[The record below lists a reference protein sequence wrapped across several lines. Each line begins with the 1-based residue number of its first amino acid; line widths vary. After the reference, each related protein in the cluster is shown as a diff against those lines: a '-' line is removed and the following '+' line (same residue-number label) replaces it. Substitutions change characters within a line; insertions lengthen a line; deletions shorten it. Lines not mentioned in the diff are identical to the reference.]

1 MSHVFLSYSR
11 RDLDFA
17 QKIVDALGKH
27 ELDIWIDWNSIPKG
41 EDWEQ
46 EIYRGIEAA
55 DAFLFLISPDSI
67 ISKMCNKEIAHA
79 VLNGK
84 RILPI
89 VLRDADLDNFLDD
102 AMKDEISKRNWIYCR
117 EGRENFDTAIRQIQI
132 TIQTDYDWLR
142 FHTILQTK
150 ALAWERAKKDG
161 SRLLRGRE
169 LKDAEQQIAKR
180 GVKTEPFLTE
190 LQRHYITR
198 SRQSARQRQSLPY
211 KVILLFAAAIFLGGK
226 YFFLVIPI
234 SRACPQVEK
243 VSFDFEGSE
252 LPVDTRQRLLEAMN
266 KSPSKTTL
274 RNCDSGLEEEILVT
288 AGYQPETKRVE
299 LTVRLPETPA
309 YRLDF
314 LQEMR
319 EFGPQL
325 FSEQEAI
332 ALLEAFS
339 AYSVGEYQ
347 TVIDLLEG
355 YDHLSAL
362 TLTAQAQLFT
372 DDLPASQ
379 ETYEMALEKPQPNE
393 DYTGKLYMGAA
404 LARWRPESYY
414 ELSFEGNKD
423 DCKKAGAYYAKA
435 QEWIAADKL
444 AQNIR
449 AAYAWFCIN
458 DIDEKDPDYAG
469 YVGWK
474 DQPLQYV
481 SDLNAKDAKLTN
493 AIASFISAARIGSDT
508 LETRSDYTHDLISA
522 QALMRARAKLS
533 EYYWGVDI
541 NCTAARAKRDEF
553 RSGIIS
559 NLEKKEL
566 QRLLQTQPLFCR

>member
-11 RDLDFA
+11 RDLDSA
-17 QKIVDALGKH
+17 QKIVDALGRH
-27 ELDIWIDWNSIPKG
+27 DLDIWIDWNSIPKG

-67 ISKMCNKEIAHA
+67 ISEMCNREIAHA
-79 VLNGK
+79 VQNGK

-89 VLRDADLDNFLDD
+89 VLRDADMRNFLQG
-102 AMKDEISKRNWIYCR
+102 ALEAEISKRNWIHCR
-117 EGRENFDTAIRQIQI
+117 QGQDDFDTAIQH
-132 TIQTDYDWLR
+132 IQTTIRTNYAWLR
-142 FHTILQTK
+142 FHAILQTK
-150 ALAWERAKKDG
+150 ALAWERAKKDR

-169 LKDAEQQIAKR
+169 LKDAEQQIAKTEGR
-180 GVKTEPFLTE
+180 TEPFLTD
-190 LQRHYITR
+190 LQREYITK
-198 SRQSARQRQSLPY
+198 SRKSFRQGQSLPY
-211 KVILLFAAAIFLGGK
+211 KVILLLAAAIFLGGK
-226 YFFLVIPI
+226 FFFLVIPI
-234 SRACPQVEK
+234 SRACPQVEN

-252 LPVDTRQRLLEAMN
+252 LPVDTSQRILEAIN
-266 KSPSKTTL
+266 NSPSKTRL
-274 RNCDSGLEEEILVT
+274 RNCDAGLEEKIQVT
-288 AGYQPETKRVE
+288 AGYQPETEQVE
-299 LTVRLPETPA
+299 LSVRLPKTPA

-314 LQEMR
+314 LQEIR

-332 ALLEAFS
+332 ALLNAFS

-355 YDHLSAL
+355 YDTLSAL
-362 TLTAQAQLFT
+362 TLTAQARLFT

-379 ETYEMALEKPQPNE
+379 ETYEIALEKPQPNE

-404 LARWRPESYY
+404 LAHWRPESYY

-423 DCKKAGAYYAKA
+423 GCKKAGAYYAKT
-435 QEWIAADKL
+435 QEWIASNKL

-458 DIDEKDPDYAG
+458 KLDEKDPDYAG
-469 YVGWK
+469 YIGWK
-474 DQPLQYV
+474 DQPLHYV
-481 SDLNAKDAKLTN
+481 TDLNAKDAELTN
-493 AIASFISAARIGSDT
+493 AIASFISAARIGPDDIT
-508 LETRSDYTHDLISA
+508 TRSDYINDLISA
-522 QALMRARAKLS
+522 QTLMLGRADLS
-533 EYYWGVDI
+533 EYHWGVEE
-541 NCTAARAKRDEF
+541 NCGDARAKRDEF

-559 NLEKKEL
+559 SVEKRRL
-566 QRLLQTQPLFCR
+566 QKLLQTQPLFCR